1 MKEENQRLRNEINN
15 IIDDIQSI
23 RNENE
28 NIDFAYISIGSK
40 FNNEVVHL
48 KNKQLSTNANY
59 QMIPQF
65 LRNPHEDK
73 YKYVIII
80 DHFNKEDIK
89 KNTSIVMSDTT
100 LKIRLFIV
108 NFKID
113 DKNDLLIDFL
123 RSLSSIFSFLKRN
136 QFIVCNYIK
145 FLNQPNKLEQEAEE
159 KVLTIIKSS
168 LEKTN
173 FENCH
178 YEWFGYNSCLYNYI
192 YNKKYFCNLLNYH
205 RNVKKIEELIN
216 NHKVNNETQEL
227 SKYVFDITEFD
238 SPFDIGPSSLHDILF
253 N

>member
-1 MKEENQRLRNEINN
+1 MKEETQGLRIDINN
-15 IIDDIQSI
+15 IIDDIQNI
-23 RNENE
+23 KKDE
-28 NIDFAYISIGSK
+28 IDFAYISIGSK

-48 KNKQLSTNANY
+48 KNKELLTNANY

-80 DHFNKEDIK
+80 DHFNKEDAKINK
-89 KNTSIVMSDTT
+89 RIVMSDTT
-100 LKIRLFIV
+100 LKIRLFVI

-113 DKNDLLIDFL
+113 DKNENLLIDFL
-123 RSLSSIFSFLKRN
+123 RSLTSIFSFLKRN
-136 QFIVCNYIK
+136 QFMVCNYIK
-145 FLNQPNKLEQEAEE
+145 FLNQPNKLEEEAQE

-168 LEKTN
+168 LEKTD

-192 YNKKYFCNLLNYH
+192 YNKKYFSNILSYYH
-205 RNVKKIEELIN
+205 NVKKIEELII
-216 NHKVNNETQEL
+216 NHKVNNDSAEL

-238 SPFDIGPSSLHDILF
+238 TPFNIGPSSLHDILF